1 MNSDC
6 FSLTHHLETR
16 SAVYKGIALFTPAG
30 DLVYCVDPSK
40 QSRWHLH
47 LCALLQEL
55 LGLPEPPHFLVPAY
69 TATIDRWVDPSTGI
83 DQVSAE
89 AFPPVI
95 RHQALLNAVFG
106 TSDLLWQMAYCSEES
121 YSPLVLA
128 TYRSQFPQLWEEHDL
143 VMRFDQT
150 RWHINSHV
158 PGVPDMPKSPDDNTD
173 ADSALGR
180 EGAVNQGYVLRLF
193 VSGTSAATERTL
205 ERLHHL
211 LEQTLTVPYTLKIV
225 DVLKHPD
232 QAEEDQVSATPTLLK
247 VSPKP
252 VRRIVGE
259 LENVEDILRILSTFE

>member
-1 MNSDC
+1 MPLQEN
-6 FSLTHHLETR
+6 LETS

-69 TATIDRWVDPSTGI
+69 TATIDRWIDPYTGELK
-83 DQVSAE
+83 VSAE
-89 AFPPVI
+89 AFGPVI

-106 TSDLLWQMAYCSEES
+106 TGDLRWEMAYCSEEC

-128 TYRSQFPQLWEEHDL
+128 TYRSQFPQLWEEHEL

-150 RWHINSHV
+150 RWHINSHI
-158 PGVPDMPKSPDDNTD
+158 PGVPDMPKSPDHNSD
-173 ADSALGR
+173 ADSASWR
-180 EGAVNQGYVLRLF
+180 EDAINQGYVLRLF

-211 LEQTLTVPYTLKIV
+211 LEQTLTVPYTLKVI

-247 VSPKP
+247 VWPKP

-259 LENVEDILRILSTFE
+259 LDNVEDILRILSTLE